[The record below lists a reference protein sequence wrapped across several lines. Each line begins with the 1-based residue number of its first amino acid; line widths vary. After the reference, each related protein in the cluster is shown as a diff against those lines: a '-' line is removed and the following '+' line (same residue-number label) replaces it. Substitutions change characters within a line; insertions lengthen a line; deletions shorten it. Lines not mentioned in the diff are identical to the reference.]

1 MSTHE
6 VTQRETGF
14 GGTAHCGAAASAS
27 DVYNSADI
35 KGWNWSADLKTVDA
49 SGLNDIDEI
58 DQSVRRAR
66 AGNISKMIAGSD
78 TFVDY
83 VLSNPSPVVYLIL
96 RGGSDIDAT
105 AGEGRIV
112 DEGWARI
119 TRVGRSNRDGE
130 MSLEDVDFKFQGAS
144 SKTIT

>member
-1 MSTHE
+1 MSAHE

-14 GGTAHCGAAASAS
+14 GGTAHCGATAE
-27 DVYNSADI
+27 DETIYNSADI
-35 KGWNWSADLKTVDA
+35 KSWNWTADLKTVDA
-49 SGLNDIDEI
+49 SGLNDVDEV
-58 DQSVRRAR
+58 DQAVRRAR
-66 AGNISKMIAGSD
+66 TGNISKMVAGSD
-78 TFVDY
+78 VFVDY
-83 VLSNPSPVVYLIL
+83 VLSNPSPVVYLKL
-96 RGGSDIDAT
+96 LGGSNIDAT
-105 AGEGRIV
+105 PGEGRVV